1 MPLATQA
8 KLLRALES
16 GEVRRVGAAAPEFPD
31 VRVIAATN
39 RNLQQAVRDGSFR
52 HDLYFRLA
60 VLTVRIPSLRER
72 REDIAILAQTLLTR
86 DHPTARLSPEAVR
99 TLQVYDWPGNVREL
113 RNVLTR
119 AWVLTGDA
127 IGPGNLEFNPWAF
140 EEEAAPATPGRPLP
154 RPDPPERHA
163 IVQALAEAKGNRTQ
177 AARALGIPRSSL
189 LYRMNRF
196 GIS

>member
-1 MPLATQA
+1 
-8 KLLRALES
+8 
-16 GEVRRVGAAAPEFPD
+16 VRVVAAP
-31 VRVIAATN
+31 N
-39 RNLQQAVRDGSFR
+39 RNLQQAVREGSFR

-72 REDIAILAQTLLTR
+72 REDIPILAQTLLAR
-86 DHPTARLSPEAVR
+86 DHPTARLSPDAAR
-99 TLQVYDWPGNVREL
+99 TLQAYDWPGNVREL

-119 AWVLTGDA
+119 AWVLTGDL

-140 EEEAAPATPGRPLP
+140 EEESTPAPAAPRIP
-154 RPDPPERHA
+154 RPEPPERHA
-163 IVQALAEAKGNRTQ
+163 IVQALAEANGNRTQ

-196 GIS
+196 GIT